1 MKHFKI
7 LFFVLLTFVIVSCS
21 DDNEDAKSSEN
32 QILNFKIG
40 ELEKVNPTG
49 DFEFLM
55 PFDTEVTK
63 LKPEIA
69 VSEKATISPKSGQE
83 QDFTNP
89 VIYTVMAENGTTR
102 QYKVSVVLGEA
113 PDIEVEEVES
123 SYIEQGKT
131 ITLRG
136 TFAQQKDLNEVVL
149 IKKTAES
156 EVANYSSVKASSVK
170 DTQGAISLEIVSL
183 SEDFKTIVVRVP
195 ANTPQGEYTLQ
206 VSVGNKVTTYEKAI
220 TILNPSSDAILEQAE
235 ETKEYL
241 MGEDEVVEV
250 VVKNLPYN
258 EYYSPEFPS
267 SYKVSYSLD
276 DENAE
281 PYKTLNARI
290 INVTETPGGNLVA
303 ILGVQIGNNITPG
316 INYVR
321 ITGANGKQTNPI
333 KVVLKENTYSV
344 PVISSLI
351 QEENYILVEGTGFAD
366 KAGFKSQFVI
376 LPEGANNR
384 DWAAGNDV
392 GYGPSFYI
400 NEEDIVD
407 LSNVAFRIPIDKLPP
422 FRSFN
427 TRVYVNGRYSKPGL
441 FPISPNYNR
450 PVPIL
455 KGATPLTPGVIT
467 GREPNIL
474 MEITGD
480 NLFQSDNIE
489 RMIGTGVPMSIFI
502 YRKHESRPVWLFQ
515 VPHYEI
521 KNNHIEFENEPKETL
536 TLFGNRA
543 ILPSDFPVG
552 SYDLLLQIGGSY
564 LTNSIDLG
572 VVK

>member
-1 MKHFKI
+1 MKCFKI

-102 QYKVSVVLGEA
+102 RYKVSVVLGEA
-113 PDIEVEEVES
+113 PDIEVEAVES

-149 IKKTAES
+149 IKKTTES
-156 EVANYSSVKASSVK
+156 KAANYNSVKANSVK

-183 SEDFKTIVVRVP
+183 SEDFKTIIVRVP
-195 ANTPQGEYTLQ
+195 ANTPQGEYILQ

-241 MGEDEVVEV
+241 MGENEVVEV
-250 VVKNLPYN
+250 VVKNLPRN
-258 EYYSPEFPS
+258 EYSQESPFV
-267 SYKVSYSLD
+267 YKVSYSLD

-281 PYKTLNARI
+281 PYKTLNARV
-290 INVTETPGGNLVA
+290 INATETPGGNLVA
-303 ILGVQIGNNITPG
+303 ILGVPIWNTTPG
-316 INYVR
+316 VNYVR
-321 ITGANGKQTNPI
+321 IIGGDGKQTNPI
-333 KVVLKENTYSV
+333 KVVLKENTNSV

-351 QEENYILVEGTGFAD
+351 QEEDYILVEGTGFAD

-407 LSNVAFRIPIDKLPP
+407 RSNVAFRIPIDKLPP

-427 TRVYVNGRYSKPGL
+427 MGVYVNGRYSKPGL

-450 PVPIL
+450 LVPIL

-480 NLFQSDNIE
+480 NLFQLDNIQ
-489 RMIGTGVPMSIFI
+489 RMIGTGIPMSIFI

-521 KNNHIEFENEPKETL
+521 KTNHIEFENEPKETL
-536 TLFGNRA
+536 TLLGDRA